1 LIRLDLYWHYSSR
14 WVALAG
20 AQARRYDTPE
30 PKGQTMT
37 EADAPQ
43 LYLVTPPAFD
53 PAPFGDVL
61 AAVLDAVPVA
71 CLRLSLATQDE
82 DALARA
88 ADTLRE
94 VAHARD
100 VAIVIAQHLQLVERL
115 GLDGVHFD
123 DGARKV
129 RKARTA
135 LGADAIV
142 GAYCGASRHE
152 GMTAAEAG
160 ADYVAFGPVG
170 ETVLGDGTRAP
181 RELFEFWSEAI
192 EVPCVAEGALGIDD
206 TAGIAAIT
214 DFIALGEEI
223 WQAPD
228 PAARLR
234 DYIAALRG

>member
-1 LIRLDLYWHYSSR
+1 
-14 WVALAG
+14 
-20 AQARRYDTPE
+20 
-30 PKGQTMT
+30 MT
-37 EADAPQ
+37 EATSPQ
-43 LYLVTPPAFD
+43 IYLVTPPAFD
-53 PAPFGDVL
+53 PAPFAALL
-61 AAVLDAVPVA
+61 ATVLDAVPVA
-71 CLRLSLATQDE
+71 CLRLSMATKDE
-82 DALARA
+82 ETLARA

-100 VAIVIAQHLQLVERL
+100 VAIVIAQHMQLVERL

-142 GAYCGASRHE
+142 GAFCGTSQHE
-152 GMTAAEAG
+152 GMTAGEAG

-170 ETVLGDGTRAP
+170 HTALDDGTQAQRD
-181 RELFEFWSEAI
+181 LFEFWSTAI
-192 EVPCVAEGALGIDD
+192 EVPCVAEGALTTDMA
-206 TAGIAAIT
+206 AGMAGIT

-228 PAARLR
+228 PVAQLR
-234 DYIAALRG
+234 AYLAALQG